1 MQIICN
7 GQQRELEEETSLAA
21 MLAMLELDPNTVVA
35 EVNKK
40 IIERDQYEDLRLR
53 DGDRVELIRFVGGG

>member
-1 MQIICN
+1 MRIICN
-7 GQQRELEEETSLAA
+7 GQPRDLDEATSLAA

-53 DGDRVELIRFVGGG
+53 DGDRIELIRFVGGG

>member
-7 GQQRELEEETSLAA
+7 GQRRDLAEDTTLAA
-21 MLAMLELDPNTVVA
+21 MLAMLDLDPNTVVA
-35 EVNKK
+35 EVNRK

-53 DGDRVELIRFVGGG
+53 DGDRIELIRFVGGG